1 MADEFEEDEGPSLL
15 ERALFIGKKCLGVI
29 AKGSPPE
36 PIEEVA
42 AYMKSLGIT
51 QRHLLQIYSTFHWL
65 KQEEDEEEIITTAYV
80 VDSEVLPLLIDDR
93 RKWVIRLL
101 RCILK
106 LGDCEEEAPW
116 DKFLWVVL
124 RFCSLNKVE
133 LAQTLFL
140 CILRI
145 RDSTTYHY
153 IRCQELQDFFALYRG
168 CPVKSF
174 DTSDINFDLLPLRRY
189 YASDF
194 AELLTR
200 FNILLNP
207 MLHLQQSLQA
217 RLPGTDFWDNSTGS
231 VSFCRKITFDFFL
244 METGRIFLRGEPP
257 FRETC
262 DMLSPDALGAVPI
275 NQDQWILRTWVA
287 KGAQG
292 LAHLYVWG
300 EQASPEV
307 MEVRQ
312 LAREEE
318 EERQRIAA
326 EKQKQ
331 EEDENENKL
340 GEMEAKSKE
349 RSASKSAAS
358 KDAPKDEDEEARK
371 IRKKNEA
378 MKKAHEKLEEDMLPA
393 ESHLDM
399 PALTRQAAIL
409 DEEFAAPFDTR
420 PPSWMKS
427 CSIAPAPQMRGPDP
441 PIPRP
446 LKEPPRNHLGSQID
460 DRTRMLKE
468 QKLRDAGQGDTQES
482 MKKVTFGGGSS
493 SKTGASKSKT
503 K

>member
-1 MADEFEEDEGPSLL
+1 VEDED
-15 ERALFIGKKCLGVI
+15 AL
-29 AKGSPPE
+29 
-36 PIEEVA
+36 
-42 AYMKSLGIT
+42 
-51 QRHLLQIYSTFHWL
+51 
-65 KQEEDEEEIITTAYV
+65 ITTAYV
-80 VDSEVLPLLIDDR
+80 VDAEVLPLLIDER
-93 RKWVIRLL
+93 RKWCIRLL

-106 LGDCEEEAPW
+106 LGDCEEEASW
-116 DKFLWVVL
+116 DKFLWVML
-124 RFCSLNKVE
+124 RFCSMNKVE

-145 RDSTTYHY
+145 RDSSTYHY
-153 IRCQELQDFFALYRG
+153 IRCQELQDFFSLYRG

-174 DTSDINFDLLPLRRY
+174 DTSEINFDLLPLRRY

-194 AELLTR
+194 AELLMR

-207 MLHLQQSLQA
+207 MLHLQQSLQT
-217 RLPGTDFWDNSTGS
+217 RLPGLDFWDNSTGS

-307 MEVRQ
+307 MELRQ

-318 EERQRIAA
+318 EERQRLLA

-340 GEMEAKSKE
+340 AELDAKSKDR
-349 RSASKSAAS
+349 RSSKTAAS
-358 KDAPKDEDEEARK
+358 KDAPPDEDDEAQRL
-371 IRKKNEA
+371 RKKNEA
-378 MKKAHEKLEEDMLPA
+378 KRPSPKAQNVFKILPKVFWFRAGEFLLLLGLEA
-393 ESHLDM
+393 
-399 PALTRQAAIL
+399 
-409 DEEFAAPFDTR
+409 
-420 PPSWMKS
+420 
-427 CSIAPAPQMRGPDP
+427 
-441 PIPRP
+441 
-446 LKEPPRNHLGSQID
+446 
-460 DRTRMLKE
+460 
-468 QKLRDAGQGDTQES
+468 
-482 MKKVTFGGGSS
+482 
-493 SKTGASKSKT
+493 
-503 K
+503 